1 MDAQF
6 YQNKEQAIE
15 AANNMIEENNLTG
28 VLRPSAIVQTITM
41 NQIHATMINGD
52 DRRAYMVLW
61 PQDEDLITFR
71 QEANDKRMEIDG
83 RYASLKQ
90 KIADMEA
97 DNTWLLEVPTESAE
111 KVIETQP
118 PTDQFKLKQSENGE
132 FEVKTQP
139 SWA

>member
-15 AANNMIEENNLTG
+15 AAESMIEENNLTG

-61 PQDEDLITFR
+61 PNHDDLVSFHREADEKNQVIIDRHAALKEKIA
-71 QEANDKRMEIDG
+71 EMEAANDWLLTQREPSD
-83 RYASLKQ
+83 
-90 KIADMEA
+90 KIVAQPPA
-97 DNTWLLEVPTESAE
+97 DNFELGPGVKA
-111 KVIETQP
+111 
-118 PTDQFKLKQSENGE
+118 GE
-132 FEVKTQP
+132 FEVKP
-139 SWA
+139 VSNSWN